1 MLPANTIIAS
11 TVATL
16 RTTATPLA
24 MTVVAV
30 LAITFAHPTHAQQ
43 IEPYPFTSTEE
54 SIRFQ
59 SLTKEI
65 RCVVCQNQSIADSNA
80 PLANDLREKIYR
92 MILNK
97 QSNKEIKDYL
107 VKRYGE
113 FILLEPQWNRITAI
127 LWMFPLV
134 AVIFIFFI
142 LSRQKKLHRKA

>member
-1 MLPANTIIAS
+1 MPQPLIAS
-11 TVATL
+11 TRLHTVIAS
-16 RTTATPLA
+16 LA
-24 MTVVAV
+24 MTALVCMLTMTV
-30 LAITFAHPTHAQQ
+30 FHPTHAQQ

-54 SIRFQ
+54 NIRFQ

-80 PLANDLREKIYR
+80 PLANDLREKIYH
-92 MILNK
+92 MVLNK
-97 QSNKEIKDYL
+97 QSNTEIKDYL

-113 FILLEPQWNRITAI
+113 FILLEPQWNKMTAI

-142 LSRQKKLHRKA
+142 LSRQKELKGKS